1 MKTYSNNK
9 YGRLR
14 EVVPIFSR
22 RHRTLGVRSR
32 NWSGGINVL
41 SKTAEVSHS
50 PAVGYASSMSNA
62 SERRLTA
69 ILAADVANYSKLM
82 GEDEAA
88 TLTALRRFRNDILT
102 PAIGAH
108 HGRVIKSMGDGWL
121 VEFPSV
127 VNGIECSMAVQN
139 ALTDDPRITLR
150 MGLHSGDVSFAD
162 EDVYGDGVN
171 VAARLQ
177 NLAEPGS
184 LVISETA
191 RRSLDARLSDHF
203 TCLGSQK
210 LKNIAEPLVAY
221 GWGMS
226 ASAIQSYLLEVPER
240 PSIAVLAF
248 DNVSQNADQ
257 TFFAEG
263 IAEDVISALSRFH
276 WFFVISRNTSFSY
289 RGRVIG
295 TEQIARDLGVQYVL
309 EGSVRRVGNRVRVSV
324 KLIDAIANHYV
335 WTDRFDGVIEDI
347 FDLQDEITQ
356 KIVGAVAPEYLSA
369 EMQRARRKVIPR
381 MDAWELT
388 ARAHWHI
395 SQFTKA
401 DIAEAQ
407 NLLLKAVD
415 LDPQSSFGLAD
426 LSFTHLMQSVSGWSD
441 NPDASKAK
449 AISLAQR
456 AVSINGRD
464 AYAMALLGAADLFS
478 GHHQDAVRKLRDAIA
493 LNPNDPHAYALLAR
507 SQVYLGD
514 GKEALDDIMAAIRLS
529 PRDPLIALWY
539 SIRSLCEFVAGR
551 HNEAIEWAEASIR
564 IQPNRSSSYLD
575 LAVNNAICGKL
586 DEARQAVL
594 DLKRLDPGASLQ
606 LAERT
611 HPFARLEDR
620 ERYQQGLRA
629 AGLNR

>member
-1 MKTYSNNK
+1 MRDYVQQSAH
-9 YGRLR
+9 
-14 EVVPIFSR
+14 IFWCSAAN
-22 RHRTLGVRSR
+22 T
-32 NWSGGINVL
+32 
-41 SKTAEVSHS
+41 TEVSYS
-50 PAVGYASSMSNA
+50 PAVGYASSMSNL
-62 SERRLTA
+62 SDRRLAA

-82 GEDEAA
+82 GEDETA
-88 TLTALRRFRNDILT
+88 TLTALRRFRSDILT
-102 PAIGAH
+102 PIVDEH
-108 HGRVIKSMGDGWL
+108 DGRVIKSMGDGWL

-127 VNGIECSMAVQN
+127 VNGIKCAIVVQN
-139 ALTDDPRITLR
+139 KLANDPQFRLR
-150 MGLHSGDVSFAD
+150 MGMHSGDVSFAD

-191 RRSLDARLSDHF
+191 RRSIDAKLSDQF

-210 LKNIAEPLVAY
+210 LKNITEPLVAY

-226 ASAIQSYLLEVPER
+226 ASAIQRYHFELPER
-240 PSIAVLAF
+240 PSIAVLVF
-248 DNVSQNADQ
+248 DNLSDDADQ
-257 TFFAEG
+257 SFFAEG
-263 IAEDVISALSRFH
+263 MAEDVISALSRFH

-289 RGRVIG
+289 QGRTVG
-295 TEQIARDLGVQYVL
+295 AEQVARDLGVQYVL
-309 EGSVRRVGNRVRVSV
+309 EGSVRRAGNKVRVSAQ
-324 KLIDAIANHYV
+324 LIDAVANHYV
-335 WTDRFDGVIEDI
+335 WTERFDSVIEDI

-369 EMQRARRKVIPR
+369 EMQRARRKVVPR

-407 NLLLKAVD
+407 NLLLKAVE
-415 LDPQSSFGLAD
+415 LDSQSSFGLAD
-426 LSFTHLMQSVSGWSD
+426 LSFTHLMNSVNGWSD
-441 NPDASKAK
+441 DPDASKAE

-456 AVSINGRD
+456 AVSMNGRD

-478 GHHQDAVRKLRDAIA
+478 GHHRDAVKKLQDAIV
-493 LNPNDPHAYALLAR
+493 LNPNDPHAYALFAR

-514 GKEALDDIMAAIRLS
+514 GKEALSNIKTAIRLS

-539 SIRSLCEFVAGR
+539 SIRSLCCFIAGQ
-551 HNEAIEWAEASIR
+551 HEEAIDWAEASVR

-575 LAVNNAICGKL
+575 IAVNNALCGKL
-586 DEARQAVL
+586 DDARQAVF
-594 DLKRLDPGASLQ
+594 DLKRLDPDTSLH

-611 HPFARLEDR
+611 HPFARSEDR
-620 ERYQQGLRA
+620 TRYQKGLRA
-629 AGLNR
+629 AGLSR

>member
-1 MKTYSNNK
+1 
-9 YGRLR
+9 
-14 EVVPIFSR
+14 
-22 RHRTLGVRSR
+22 
-32 NWSGGINVL
+32 
-41 SKTAEVSHS
+41 
-50 PAVGYASSMSNA
+50 MSNA

>member
-1 MKTYSNNK
+1 MKTYLNNK

-14 EVVPIFSR
+14 EVVPVFSR
-22 RHRTLGVRSR
+22 CHRTLGVRSR

-41 SKTAEVSHS
+41 PKITEVSHS
-50 PAVGYASSMSNA
+50 PAVGYALSMSNA

-69 ILAADVANYSKLM
+69 ILAADVANYSTLM

-88 TLTALRRFRNDILT
+88 TLTALRLFRNDILT
-102 PAIGAH
+102 PAARKYE
-108 HGRVIKSMGDGWL
+108 GRVVKSMGDGWL

-127 VNGIECSMAVQN
+127 VSGIKCAIAIQN
-139 ALTDDPRITLR
+139 ELTDSPQFKLR

-177 NLAEPGS
+177 DLAEPGS

-309 EGSVRRVGNRVRVSV
+309 KGSVRRVGNRVRVSV
-324 KLIDAIANHYV
+324 QLIDATANHYV
-335 WTDRFDGVIEDI
+335 WTERFDGVIEDI

-356 KIVGAVAPEYLSA
+356 KIVGAVAPEYLAA
-369 EMQRARRKVIPR
+369 EMQRARRKVVPR
-381 MDAWELT
+381 MDAWELS

-401 DIAEAQ
+401 DVDEAQ
-407 NLLLKAVD
+407 NLLMKAVE

-426 LSFTHLMQSVSGWSD
+426 LSFTHLMQCVNGWSD
-441 NPDASKAK
+441 DPDTSKAE
-449 AISLAQR
+449 AVSLAQR
-456 AVSINGRD
+456 AVSMNGRD

-478 GHHQDAVRKLRDAIA
+478 GHHQDAVRKLRDAID

-507 SQVYLGD
+507 AQVYLGD
-514 GKEALDDIMAAIRLS
+514 GKEALDNIMTAIRLS
-529 PRDPLIALWY
+529 PRDPFMALWY
-539 SIRSLCEFVAGR
+539 SIRSLCGFVAGQ
-551 HNEAIEWAEASIR
+551 HEEAIEWAEASIR
-564 IQPNRSSSYLD
+564 AQPNRSSSYLD
-575 LAVNNAICGKL
+575 LAVNNALCGKL

-594 DLKRLDPGASLQ
+594 DLKRLNPGASLQ

-611 HPFARLEDR
+611 HPFARSEDH
-620 ERYQQGLRA
+620 ERYKQGLRA

>member
-1 MKTYSNNK
+1 
-9 YGRLR
+9 
-14 EVVPIFSR
+14 
-22 RHRTLGVRSR
+22 
-32 NWSGGINVL
+32 
-41 SKTAEVSHS
+41 
-50 PAVGYASSMSNA
+50 MSNV
-62 SERRLTA
+62 SERRLAA

-82 GEDEAA
+82 GEDEVA
-88 TLTALRRFRNDILT
+88 TLTALRRFRNDVLT
-102 PAIGAH
+102 PTIGEH

-127 VNGIECSMAVQN
+127 VSGIKCAMAVQN
-139 ALTDDPRITLR
+139 KLTNNPQFTLR

-171 VAARLQ
+171 LAARLQ

-191 RRSLDARLSDHF
+191 RRSIDAKLSDQF

-210 LKNIAEPLVAY
+210 LKNIAEPLIAY

-226 ASAIQSYLLEVPER
+226 ASAIQRHLFELPER

-248 DNVSQNADQ
+248 DNLSNDANQ

-263 IAEDVISALSRFH
+263 MAEDVISALSRFH

-289 RGRVIG
+289 QGRAVG
-295 TEQIARDLGVQYVL
+295 TEQIARELGVQYLL
-309 EGSVRRVGNRVRVSV
+309 EGSVRKAGNRVRVSAQ
-324 KLIDAIANHYV
+324 LIDAVANRYV
-335 WTDRFDGVIEDI
+335 WTERFDGVIEDI
-347 FDLQDEITQ
+347 FDLQDEITRN
-356 KIVGAVAPEYLSA
+356 IVGAVAPEYLSA
-369 EMQRARRKVIPR
+369 EMQRARRKVVPR
-381 MDAWELT
+381 MDAWELA

-401 DIAEAQ
+401 DVAEAQ
-407 NLLLKAVD
+407 NLLLKAVE

-426 LSFTHLMQSVSGWSD
+426 LSFTHLMQCVNGWSAD
-441 NPDASKAK
+441 PAASKAE
-449 AISLAQR
+449 AASLAQR

-464 AYAMALLGAADLFS
+464 AYATALLGATDLFS
-478 GHHQDAVRKLRDAIA
+478 GRHQDAVRMLQGAIA

-514 GKEALDDIMAAIRLS
+514 SKEALSNIKIAIRLS

-539 SIRSLCEFVAGR
+539 SIRSLCDFIAGR
-551 HNEAIEWAEASIR
+551 HEEAIEWAEASIR

-575 LAVNNAICGKL
+575 IAVNNAICGKL
-586 DEARQAVL
+586 DEARQAVF

-606 LAERT
+606 VAERT
-611 HPFARLEDR
+611 HPFARPEDLK
-620 ERYQQGLRA
+620 RYQQGLRA

>member
-1 MKTYSNNK
+1 
-9 YGRLR
+9 
-14 EVVPIFSR
+14 
-22 RHRTLGVRSR
+22 
-32 NWSGGINVL
+32 
-41 SKTAEVSHS
+41 
-50 PAVGYASSMSNA
+50 MSNV
-62 SERRLTA
+62 SERRLA
-69 ILAADVANYSKLM
+69 AVLAADVANYSKLM

-88 TLTALRRFRNDILT
+88 TLAALRRFRNDILAPT
-102 PAIGAH
+102 IGGYD
-108 HGRVIKSMGDGWL
+108 GRVIKSMGDGWL

-127 VNGIECSMAVQN
+127 INGIECAITIQN
-139 ALTDDPRITLR
+139 ELADDPRITLR
-150 MGLHSGDVSFAD
+150 MGLHSGDVCFAD
-162 EDVYGDGVN
+162 EDVFGDGIN

-177 NLAEPGS
+177 DLAEPGS

-191 RRSLDARLSDHF
+191 RRSLDAKHSDHF
-203 TCLGSQK
+203 TCLGSQN

-226 ASAIQSYLLEVPER
+226 ASAIQRYLFEVPDR

-248 DNVSQNADQ
+248 DNLSDDDDQ

-289 RGRVIG
+289 QGRAVE
-295 TEQIARDLGVQYVL
+295 TEQVARDLGVQYVL
-309 EGSVRRVGNRVRVSV
+309 EGSVRRVGNRVRVSTQ
-324 KLIDAIANHYV
+324 LIDALANHYV
-335 WTDRFDGVIEDI
+335 WTERFDGVIEDI

-356 KIVGAVAPEYLSA
+356 KIVAAVAPEYLTA
-369 EMQRARRKVIPR
+369 EMQRARRKVVPR
-381 MDAWELT
+381 MDAWELS

-395 SQFTKA
+395 SQFTKT
-401 DIAEAQ
+401 DVAEAQ
-407 NLLLKAVD
+407 NLLLKAVA

-426 LSFTHLMQSVSGWSD
+426 LSFTYLMQCVNGWSD
-441 NPDASKAK
+441 EPDASKAE
-449 AISLAQR
+449 AVSLAQR

-478 GHHQDAVRKLRDAIA
+478 GRHQDAVRKLQDAIV

-514 GKEALDDIMAAIRLS
+514 SKEALTNIKAAIRLS
-529 PRDPLIALWY
+529 PRDPFIALWY
-539 SIRSLCEFVAGR
+539 SIRSLCGFVAGR
-551 HNEAIEWAEASIR
+551 HEEAIEWAEASIR
-564 IQPNRSSSYLD
+564 TQPNRSSSYLD

-586 DEARQAVL
+586 SEARQAVF
-594 DLKRLDPGASLQ
+594 DLKRLDPSASLQ
-606 LAERT
+606 LAVRT
-611 HPFARLEDR
+611 HPFARSEYH

>member
-1 MKTYSNNK
+1 
-9 YGRLR
+9 
-14 EVVPIFSR
+14 
-22 RHRTLGVRSR
+22 
-32 NWSGGINVL
+32 
-41 SKTAEVSHS
+41 
-50 PAVGYASSMSNA
+50 MSNA

-102 PAIGAH
+102 PAIVAH
-108 HGRVIKSMGDGWL
+108 NGRVIKSMGDGWL

-127 VNGIECSMAVQN
+127 VNSIECAMAVQN

-162 EDVYGDGVN
+162 EDVYGDGIN

-177 NLAEPGS
+177 DLAEPGS

-191 RRSLDARLSDHF
+191 RRSLDARLSDHL

-226 ASAIQSYLLEVPER
+226 ASAIQRYLLEVPER

-248 DNVSQNADQ
+248 DNVSQNTDQ

-289 RGRVIG
+289 RGRAIG

-356 KIVGAVAPEYLSA
+356 KIVGAVAPEYLTA
-369 EMQRARRKVIPR
+369 EMQRARRKVVPR
-381 MDAWELT
+381 MDAWELS

-401 DIAEAQ
+401 DVAEAQ
-407 NLLLKAVD
+407 NLLMKAVE
-415 LDPQSSFGLAD
+415 LDPQSSFGMAD
-426 LSFTHLMQSVSGWSD
+426 LSFTHLMQCVNGWSD
-441 NPDASKAK
+441 DPDASKAE
-449 AISLAQR
+449 AVSLAQR
-456 AVSINGRD
+456 AVSMNGRD

-493 LNPNDPHAYALLAR
+493 LNPNDPHAHALLAR
-507 SQVYLGD
+507 AQVYLGD
-514 GKEALDDIMAAIRLS
+514 GKEALGNIMTAIRLS
-529 PRDPLIALWY
+529 PRDPFMALWY
-539 SIRSLCEFVAGR
+539 SIRSLCGFVAGR
-551 HNEAIEWAEASIR
+551 HEEAIEWAEASIR
-564 IQPNRSSSYLD
+564 AQPNRGSSYLD
-575 LAVNNAICGKL
+575 LAVNNALCGKL

-611 HPFARLEDR
+611 HPFARSDDHK
-620 ERYQQGLRA
+620 RYQQGLRA

>member
-1 MKTYSNNK
+1 
-9 YGRLR
+9 
-14 EVVPIFSR
+14 
-22 RHRTLGVRSR
+22 
-32 NWSGGINVL
+32 
-41 SKTAEVSHS
+41 
-50 PAVGYASSMSNA
+50 MSNA
-62 SERRLTA
+62 SKRRLTA

-102 PAIGAH
+102 PEIGAH
-108 HGRVIKSMGDGWL
+108 HGRVIKNMGDGWL
-121 VEFPSV
+121 IEFPSV

-191 RRSLDARLSDHF
+191 RRSLDAGLSDHF
-203 TCLGSQK
+203 TYLGSQK

-309 EGSVRRVGNRVRVSV
+309 EGSVRRVSNRVRVSV

-356 KIVGAVAPEYLSA
+356 KIVGAVAPEYLTA

-381 MDAWELT
+381 MDAWELS

-401 DIAEAQ
+401 DVAEAQ
-407 NLLLKAVD
+407 NLLMKAVE
-415 LDPQSSFGLAD
+415 LDPQSSFGIAD
-426 LSFTHLMQSVSGWSD
+426 LSFTHLMQCVNGWSYD
-441 NPDASKAK
+441 PDASKAE
-449 AISLAQR
+449 AVRLARQ
-456 AVSINGRD
+456 AVSMNGRD

-478 GHHQDAVRKLRDAIA
+478 GRHQDAVRKLRDAIA

-514 GKEALDDIMAAIRLS
+514 GKEALDNILAAIRLS
-529 PRDPLIALWY
+529 PRDPLMGLWY
-539 SIRSLCEFVAGR
+539 SIRSLCEFVAGQ
-551 HNEAIEWAEASIR
+551 HEEAIAWAEASIR
-564 IQPNRSSSYLD
+564 VQPNRISSYLD

-594 DLKRLDPGASLQ
+594 DLKRLAPGASLQ

-611 HPFARLEDR
+611 HPFARSEDNK
-620 ERYQQGLRA
+620 RYQQGLHA

>member
-1 MKTYSNNK
+1 
-9 YGRLR
+9 
-14 EVVPIFSR
+14 
-22 RHRTLGVRSR
+22 
-32 NWSGGINVL
+32 
-41 SKTAEVSHS
+41 
-50 PAVGYASSMSNA
+50 MSNFF
-62 SERRLTA
+62 ERRLAA

-88 TLTALRRFRNDILT
+88 ILTALRRFRIDILV
-102 PAIGAH
+102 PKVGEH
-108 HGRVIKSMGDGWL
+108 SGRVVKSMGDGWL

-127 VNGIECSMAVQN
+127 VSGIECAMAVQN
-139 ALTDDPRITLR
+139 ELSNDPQFTLR
-150 MGLHSGDVSFAD
+150 IGLHSGDASFAD
-162 EDVYGDGVN
+162 GDVYGDGVN

-177 NLAEPGS
+177 DLAEPGS

-191 RRSLDARLSDHF
+191 RRSIDAKLSNRF

-226 ASAIQSYLLEVPER
+226 ASAIQRHLFELPER

-248 DNVSQNADQ
+248 ENLSDDADQ

-263 IAEDVISALSRFH
+263 IAEDIISALSKFH

-289 RGRVIG
+289 QGRTVGI
-295 TEQIARDLGVQYVL
+295 EQIVRELGVQYVL
-309 EGSVRRVGNRVRVSV
+309 EGSVRRVGNRVRVSAQ
-324 KLIDAIANHYV
+324 LIDAVANHYV
-335 WTDRFDGVIEDI
+335 WTERFEGVIEDI
-347 FDLQDEITQ
+347 FDLQDEVT
-356 KIVGAVAPEYLSA
+356 KRIVGTVAPEYLSA
-369 EMQRARRKVIPR
+369 EMRRARRKVIPG

-388 ARAHWHI
+388 ARAHWHL

-426 LSFTHLMQSVSGWSD
+426 LSFTHLMQCVNGWSD
-441 NPDASKAK
+441 DPDASKSEAVR
-449 AISLAQR
+449 LAQR
-456 AVSINGRD
+456 AVSMSGRD

-478 GHHQDAVRKLRDAIA
+478 GNHHDAVMKLRDAIS

-514 GKEALDDIMAAIRLS
+514 SKEALSNIMAAIRLS
-529 PRDPLIALWY
+529 PRDPLLALWY
-539 SIRSLCEFVAGR
+539 SIRSLCGFVAGR
-551 HNEAIEWAEASIR
+551 YEEAIVWAEASIR
-564 IQPNRSSSYLD
+564 VQPNRSSSYLD

-594 DLKRLDPGASLQ
+594 DLKRLEPGASLQ
-606 LAERT
+606 LAERA
-611 HPFARLEDR
+611 HPFARSEDHK
-620 ERYQQGLRA
+620 RYQQGLRT